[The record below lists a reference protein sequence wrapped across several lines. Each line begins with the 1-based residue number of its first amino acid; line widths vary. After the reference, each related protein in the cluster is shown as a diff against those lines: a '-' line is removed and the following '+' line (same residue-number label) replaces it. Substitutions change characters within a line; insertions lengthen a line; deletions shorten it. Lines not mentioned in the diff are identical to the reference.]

1 MTKPNFSHNDRLS
14 LNHKNSWS
22 SYLGWK
28 TSLLL
33 STAALL
39 VPSLP
44 LRAEM
49 VKGII
54 ENYSPQNQQATISLG
69 EEDGVGKYDR
79 GNIRLNSLDSPN
91 TKFIG
96 ANITVISVEEN
107 SAVVSVREAPGIQVP
122 IAAGAE
128 IVLDT
133 DSGLAQR
140 EEEAR
145 VIARKQAEEAR
156 RQQQLEEA
164 RAEQARRQR
173 EAEQARAEEARRQRE
188 AEEARILEARRQQQL
203 EAERVEQARQQ
214 QQQQRAERIEQ
225 ARQQLEEEEAPTT
238 QQPDIA
244 PEADLSGQPQPDR
257 AEIEE
262 AEELWNS
269 EAEAEDVDKLPS
281 DYLLAYNNA
290 REQPSPESYYKF
302 AQILIDYEIFDK
314 ASEWLEETKVRFP
327 ETVAVNNLY
336 RAVALI
342 EQGDIEAG
350 QEILASTNLPPDS
363 LTNDFKVYSYVNQGK
378 WNRALSFSNT
388 KTAANYNNNLIALYC
403 KQPFTFDRETNL
415 PPGNCPLPHESFEI
429 GEEDY
434 STDNEELTEFEQN
447 EQNKLAVAKLAQ
459 EAIAAY
465 PENPYII
472 NTLGFIALQ
481 SEDYET
487 AFDYYIKLSK
497 VLDRRLVVPPRFQIL
512 KANADKYATNYSQN
526 HDFLATNNSDLASQ
540 RSDQDSATDAIIIGG
555 VGSTVASVLSDD
567 VGPVGIA
574 GGIISMFLGMNKS
587 KSRSRSIEE
596 ERNSVLDQMHETF
609 TKDMNLVPTPPEL
622 EANSLL
628 KLTSRQLD
636 RRANLK

>member
-1 MTKPNFSHNDRLS
+1 MIKQNLSQNDSPS
-14 LNHKNSWS
+14 LDHNSWS
-22 SYLGWK
+22 SHLRWK
-28 TSLLL
+28 TSLFLL
-33 STAALL
+33 STTALL

-49 VKGII
+49 VKGVI

-79 GNIRLNSLDSPN
+79 GKIQLTSLDSPN

-107 SAVVSVREAPGIQVP
+107 SAVVSVSEAPGIQVP

-140 EEEAR
+140 EEEAK
-145 VIARKQAEEAR
+145 VIAREQAEEAR

-164 RAEQARRQR
+164 RAEVARRQR
-173 EAEQARAEEARRQRE
+173 EAEVARAEVARRQRE
-188 AEEARILEARRQQQL
+188 AEEARIIEARRQQQL
-203 EAERVEQARQQ
+203 EAERIEQARQQ
-214 QQQQRAERIEQ
+214 QQAE
-225 ARQQLEEEEAPTT
+225 AEAPTA

-244 PEADLSGQPQPDR
+244 LEPSPQQDR
-257 AEIEE
+257 AELEE

-269 EAEAEDVDKLPS
+269 EAEGEDVDKLPS
-281 DYLLAYNNA
+281 DYLLAYTNA

-302 AQILIDYEIFDK
+302 AQVLIKYEIFDK
-314 ASEWLEETKVRFP
+314 ASQWLEETKVRFP
-327 ETVAVNNLY
+327 ETAAVNNIY
-336 RAVALI
+336 RGVALI
-342 EQGDIEAG
+342 EQGDVEAG
-350 QEILASTNLPPDS
+350 QEILATTNLPPDP
-363 LTNDFKVYSYVNQGK
+363 LTNDLKTYSYINQGQ
-378 WNRALSFSNT
+378 WDRALSLSNT
-388 KTAANYNNNLIALYC
+388 KTAASYNNNLIALYC
-403 KQPFTFDRETNL
+403 KQPFTFDRDTNL

-429 GEEDY
+429 EDDY
-434 STDNEELTEFEQN
+434 EDTEELTEFEQN
-447 EQNKLAVAKLAQ
+447 ERNKQAIAKLAQ

-465 PENPYII
+465 PENPYIL

-481 SEDYET
+481 LEDYET
-487 AFDYYIKLSK
+487 AYDRYQQLSK
-497 VLDRRLVVPPRFQIL
+497 LLARGSKIPPRFQIL
-512 KANADKYATNYSQN
+512 KANADNYATNYGQN
-526 HDFLATNNSDLASQ
+526 HDFLASNTSDLASQ
-540 RSDQDSATDAIIIGG
+540 RSEQDSVTDAIIIGG
-555 VGSTVASVLSDD
+555 VGSTVTGVLRDD

-574 GGIISMFLGMNKS
+574 GGIISMFLGMNRS
-587 KSRSRSIEE
+587 KSRAESIEE

-628 KLTSRQLD
+628 KLT
-636 RRANLK
+636 NG

>member
-1 MTKPNFSHNDRLS
+1 MIKQNLSQNDSPS
-14 LNHKNSWS
+14 LDHNSWS
-22 SYLGWK
+22 SHLRWK
-28 TSLLL
+28 TSLFLL
-33 STAALL
+33 STTALL

-49 VKGII
+49 VKGVI

-79 GNIRLNSLDSPN
+79 GKIQLTSLDSPN

-107 SAVVSVREAPGIQVP
+107 SAVVSVSEAPGIQVP

-140 EEEAR
+140 EEEAK
-145 VIARKQAEEAR
+145 VIAREQAEEAR

-164 RAEQARRQR
+164 RAEVARRQR
-173 EAEQARAEEARRQRE
+173 EAEVARAEVARRQRE
-188 AEEARILEARRQQQL
+188 AEEARIIEARRQQQL
-203 EAERVEQARQQ
+203 EAERIEQARQQ
-214 QQQQRAERIEQ
+214 QQAEV
-225 ARQQLEEEEAPTT
+225 EAPTA

-244 PEADLSGQPQPDR
+244 LEPSPQQDR
-257 AEIEE
+257 AELEE

-269 EAEAEDVDKLPS
+269 EAEGEDVDKLPS
-281 DYLLAYNNA
+281 DYLLAYTNA

-302 AQILIDYEIFDK
+302 AQVLIKYEIFDK
-314 ASEWLEETKVRFP
+314 ASQWLEETKVRFP
-327 ETVAVNNLY
+327 ETAAVNNIY
-336 RAVALI
+336 RGVALI
-342 EQGDIEAG
+342 EQGDVEAG
-350 QEILASTNLPPDS
+350 QEILATTNLPPDP
-363 LTNDFKVYSYVNQGK
+363 LTNDLKTYSYINQGQ
-378 WNRALSFSNT
+378 WDRALSLSNT
-388 KTAANYNNNLIALYC
+388 KTAASYNNNLIALYC
-403 KQPFTFDRETNL
+403 KQPFTFDRDTNL

-429 GEEDY
+429 EEDDY
-434 STDNEELTEFEQN
+434 EDTEELTEFEQN
-447 EQNKLAVAKLAQ
+447 ERNKQAIAKLAQ

-465 PENPYII
+465 PENPYIL

-481 SEDYET
+481 LEDYET
-487 AFDYYIKLSK
+487 AYDRYQQLSK
-497 VLDRRLVVPPRFQIL
+497 LLARGSKIPPRFQIL
-512 KANADKYATNYSQN
+512 KANADNYATNYGQN
-526 HDFLATNNSDLASQ
+526 HDFLASNTSDLASQ
-540 RSDQDSATDAIIIGG
+540 RSEQDSVTDAIIIGG
-555 VGSTVASVLSDD
+555 VGSTVTGVLRDD

-574 GGIISMFLGMNKS
+574 GGIISMFLGMNRS
-587 KSRSRSIEE
+587 KSRAESIEE

-628 KLTSRQLD
+628 KLT
-636 RRANLK
+636 NG

>member
-1 MTKPNFSHNDRLS
+1 MIKQKFSQNDRPS
-14 LNHKNSWS
+14 SDQKNSS
-22 SYLGWK
+22 DSHIRWK
-28 TSLLL
+28 TSLFLL

-79 GNIRLNSLDSPN
+79 GKIQLTSLDSPN

-96 ANITVISVEEN
+96 ANITVISVEDN

-122 IAAGAE
+122 IQAGTE
-128 IVLDT
+128 VVLDT

-145 VIARKQAEEAR
+145 VIAREQAEEAR

-164 RAEQARRQR
+164 RAEVARRQR
-173 EAEQARAEEARRQRE
+173 EAEVARAEVARRQRE
-188 AEEARILEARRQQQL
+188 AEEARIIEARRQQQ
-203 EAERVEQARQQ
+203 AE
-214 QQQQRAERIEQ
+214 AERIEQ
-225 ARQQLEEEEAPTT
+225 ARQQQQQAEAEAPTT

-244 PEADLSGQPQPDR
+244 SQPSPQPDI
-257 AEIEE
+257 ELEE

-281 DYLLAYNNA
+281 DYLLAYTNA

-302 AQILIDYEIFDK
+302 AQVLINYEIFDK
-314 ASEWLEETKVRFP
+314 ASEWLEETKERFP
-327 ETVAVNNLY
+327 ETAAANNLY

-342 EQGDIEAG
+342 EQGDTEAG
-350 QEILASTNLPPDS
+350 QEILATTNLPPDP
-363 LTNDFKVYSYVNQGK
+363 LTNDFKTYSYINQGR
-378 WNRALSFSNT
+378 WDRVLSFSNT
-388 KTAANYNNNLIALYC
+388 KTAASYNNNLIALYC
-403 KQPFTFDRETNL
+403 KQPFTFDRDTNL
-415 PPGNCPLPHESFEI
+415 PPGNCPLPHQSFEI
-429 GEEDY
+429 EEEDH
-434 STDNEELTEFEQN
+434 DNDDGEFTEFEQN
-447 EQNKLAVAKLAQ
+447 ERNKQAVAKLAR

-465 PENPYII
+465 PENPYIL

-487 AFDYYIKLSK
+487 AYDYYQQLSK
-497 VLDRRLVVPPRFQIL
+497 LLARGSKIPPRFQIL
-512 KANADKYATNYSQN
+512 KANADNYATNYGQN
-526 HDFLATNNSDLASQ
+526 HDFLASNTTDLASQ
-540 RSDQDSATDAIIIGG
+540 RSEQDSVTDAIIIGG
-555 VGSTVASVLSDD
+555 VGSTVVGVLRDD

-574 GGIISMFLGMNKS
+574 GGLISAFLGMNKS
-587 KSRSRSIEE
+587 KSRSKSIEE

-622 EANSLL
+622 EANLLL
-628 KLTSRQLD
+628 KLTSRQTD
-636 RRANLK
+636 QTNLNNN